1 MRANLIAVLTL
12 VMTLL
17 ALPLPTTSAQVL
29 IWSLPKEDGTWVRF
43 EGTYKQTR
51 ARANVAAGD
60 EMLEWRGE
68 LTISAV
74 GSETAEI
81 DGTDDAGKAIKKE
94 VPCRWVE
101 FKSIT
106 KPSGLDK
113 QPGPGD
119 TFVYKV
125 LIPEEAVI
133 GETTDKDGI
142 PVTFLPI
149 VKGWRKVGQ
158 RDAQAVTE
166 KALAVYPTI
175 SLVTYYPN
183 LKAEGDESE
192 QVQVAGEAVAARL
205 YKGSRLFKST
215 TSRSTNAAVLWR
227 SDAVPFGLARF
238 QVTLTQERKELAA
251 SADEFKQATLIDVDM
266 AVVATGNDARSEL
279 GDADA
284 K

>member
-1 MRANLIAVLTL
+1 MRANLIAGLTL
-12 VMTLL
+12 AGALTV
-17 ALPLPTTSAQVL
+17 LPLSPASAQVL

-51 ARANVAAGD
+51 TRTNAAAGD
-60 EMLEWRGE
+60 EMLEWQSE

-74 GSETAEI
+74 GSDAGEI
-81 DGTDDAGKAIKKE
+81 DGTDEAGKPVKRE

-133 GETTDKDGI
+133 GATVDKEGI

-149 VKGWRKVGQ
+149 ARGWRKVGQ
-158 RDAQAVTE
+158 RDAEAVTE

-175 SLVTYYPN
+175 SLMTYYPD
-183 LKAEGDESE
+183 LKAEGEESE
-192 QVQVAGEAVAARL
+192 QVQVGGEAVAARL
-205 YKGSRLFKST
+205 YKGSRLFKSA
-215 TSRSTNAAVLWR
+215 TSRSTNAAALWR
-227 SDAVPFGLARF
+227 SDEVPFGLARF
-238 QVTLTQERKELAA
+238 HVSLTLEKKDLAA
-251 SADEFKQATLIDVDM
+251 SADEFKRASLIEVDM
-266 AVVATGNDARSEL
+266 AAVATGKDARSEL
-279 GDADA
+279 GDAGA

>member
-1 MRANLIAVLTL
+1 MRANLIAALTL
-12 VMTLL
+12 AGAL
-17 ALPLPTTSAQVL
+17 AGLPLPTASAQVL

-51 ARANVAAGD
+51 ARANAAAGD
-60 EMLEWRGE
+60 EMLEWQSE

-74 GSETAEI
+74 GSEKGEI
-81 DGTDDAGKAIKKE
+81 EGTDDAGKPVKKE

-113 QPGPGD
+113 PAGPGD

-125 LIPEEAVI
+125 LISEEAVI
-133 GETTDKDGI
+133 GETVDKDGI

-149 VKGWRKVGQ
+149 ARGWRKVGQ
-158 RDAQAVTE
+158 RDAEAVTE
-166 KALAVYPTI
+166 KALAVYPTL

-183 LKAEGDESE
+183 LKPEGDESE
-192 QVQVAGEAVAARL
+192 QVQIGGEAVAARL
-205 YKGSRLFKST
+205 YKGSRIFKNT
-215 TSRSTNAAVLWR
+215 TSRSTNAASLWR
-227 SDAVPFGLARF
+227 SDQVPFGLARF
-238 QVTLTQERKELAA
+238 QVSLTLEKKDLAA
-251 SADEFKQATLIDVDM
+251 SAEEFKRNSLIEQEM
-266 AVVATGNDARSEL
+266 TVVATGNDARSEL